1 MHDRWVIC
9 SYICN
14 TQAAPREPSMQIVS
28 IKSNIS
34 FSETF
39 PVLDSRLVINSGQ
52 SETDTITDTTTP
64 SVSEWRQWI
73 ATGQYYNVQDAQV
86 EIVFPKTFFKK
97 NRENDASALIKKN
110 PQMRALVADE
120 KISPPS
126 GRILP
131 RRPPI

>member
-1 MHDRWVIC
+1 MHDRRVIC

-39 PVLDSRLVINSGQ
+39 PALDSRLVINSGQ

-73 ATGQYYNVQDAQV
+73 ATGRDYNVQDAQG
-86 EIVFPKTFFKK
+86 EIVFPKTVFKK
-97 NRENDASALIKKN
+97 IVKTT
-110 PQMRALVADE
+110 
-120 KISPPS
+120 
-126 GRILP
+126 LP
-131 RRPPI
+131 H